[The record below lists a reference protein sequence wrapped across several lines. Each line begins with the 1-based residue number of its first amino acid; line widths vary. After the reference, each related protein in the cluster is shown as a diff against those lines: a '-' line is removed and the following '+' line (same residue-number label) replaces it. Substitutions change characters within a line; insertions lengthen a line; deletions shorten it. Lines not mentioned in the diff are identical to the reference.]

1 MPETTL
7 IPVSVIALVEDQINS
22 SPIVLLH
29 DQQLNR
35 LLPIWIGDFE
45 ARAVAIILNKTPMPR
60 PLTHK
65 LVLNTL
71 QNMGGK
77 LLHIVIDR
85 LKNNTYFASMHVVK
99 DGHNIAIDA
108 RPSDAI
114 AIALEA
120 KTPIFVTKEIMD
132 SAAQKNPLPDI
143 GKQERKP
150 SQAKRDFKETD
161 LKKLKE
167 LLEKARQREQSS

>member
-1 MPETTL
+1 MPETLL
-7 IPVSVIALVEDQINS
+7 IPVSVIALVEDQISS

-29 DQQLNR
+29 DQQSNR

-45 ARAVAIILNKTPMPR
+45 ARAIAIILNKTPAPR

-77 LLHIVIDR
+77 LLHVVIDR
-85 LKNNTYFASMHVVK
+85 LKNNTYFASMHVVR

-108 RPSDAI
+108 RPSDAV

-132 SAAQKNPLPDI
+132 SAAQKNPFPDI
-143 GKQERKP
+143 NQQQDRP
-150 SQAKRDFKETD
+150 AQAKTNFKESD

-167 LLEKARQREQSS
+167 LFEKARQREQSS